1 MKFLFLLA
9 VPLLGLCYAAWHVW
23 TILPFSIVW
32 KSFVVGL
39 GICSFLLLFM
49 NFGQGFD
56 RMPLPLARV
65 LYEVGT
71 SSLFVFLYLIL
82 IFLVLDIGRLAHAVP
97 RAWLY
102 ENGVAATTIAV
113 LLFGVFLYGNIHYKN
128 KVRVALDIPT
138 EKSLARP
145 YKVIMVSDLHL
156 GYHNPRGELARW
168 IDLFNAERPDLVL
181 IAGDII
187 DISVRPLLEEGMA
200 EEFRRLQAPVYACLG
215 NHEYYSQTP
224 RAQAFCR
231 DAGIRVLRDESA
243 SIDNHFAVIGRDDR
257 TNLRRKS
264 VQELAKGIA
273 ADTTFTILLDHQ
285 PYNLEDAERASIDFQ
300 LSGHTHRGQVWPV
313 SWITDAMYECSW
325 GSHQR
330 GRTRYYVSSGIGIW
344 GGKFRI
350 GTQSEYVVATIHRE

>member
-1 MKFLFLLA
+1 MKFLLILA
-9 VPLLGLCYAAWHVW
+9 VPLLGLCYVAWHVW
-23 TILPFSIVW
+23 TILPFSAVW
-32 KSFVVGL
+32 KGLVVGL

-56 RMPLPLARV
+56 RMPLPLARA

-82 IFLVLDIGRLAHAVP
+82 IFLVLDIGRLAHRVP
-97 RAWLY
+97 KAWLY
-102 ENGVAATTIAV
+102 ENGVVATTIAV
-113 LLFGVFLYGNIHYKN
+113 LLCCIFLYGNIHYKN
-128 KVRVALDIPT
+128 KVRVALDIST
-138 EKSLARP
+138 EKPIARP

-156 GYHNPRGELARW
+156 GYHNPRKELARW

-187 DISVRPLLEEGMA
+187 DISIRPLLEEGMA

-350 GTQSEYVVATIHRE
+350 GTQSEYVVATIH